1 MINDTNADEVTAS
14 DEACRDALANVDAEK
29 EVIPI
34 WIHPTQEDNE
44 TLANNRTAIDNFAGV
59 EEGWDNYIQQLTAE
73 SLGLQQNIDI
83 WQKYYDEAVGQ

>member
-1 MINDTNADEVTAS
+1 MNQLSTFVQNG
-14 DEACRDALANVDAEK
+14 
-29 EVIPI
+29 
-34 WIHPTQEDNE
+34 
-44 TLANNRTAIDNFAGV
+44 GV